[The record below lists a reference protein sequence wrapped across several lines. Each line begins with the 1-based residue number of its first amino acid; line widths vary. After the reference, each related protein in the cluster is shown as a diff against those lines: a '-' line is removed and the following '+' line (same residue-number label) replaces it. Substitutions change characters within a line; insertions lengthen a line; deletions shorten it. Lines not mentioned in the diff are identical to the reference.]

1 MRGRRAVKIRLSV
14 DYKYLVKVHEA
25 TKPKKIPKV
34 VSVQLKG
41 VAGAKA
47 IARMKKESVDCPVL
61 NAEVGFL
68 VCFLCPS
75 FVRRVTGEV
84 HCAGVQ
90 PPPKEW
96 LL

>member
-1 MRGRRAVKIRLSV
+1 MSL
-14 DYKYLVKVHEA
+14 DYKYVVKVREA
-25 TKPKKIPKV
+25 PKPKRIPKE
-34 VSVQLKG
+34 VSAQLKG

-47 IARMKKESVDCPVL
+47 IARMKKESVDCPVEK
-61 NAEVGFL
+61 AEVGFL

-90 PPPKEW
+90 GPPKEW

>member
-1 MRGRRAVKIRLSV
+1 LSL
-14 DYKYLVKVHEA
+14 DYKYVVKVREA
-25 TKPKKIPKV
+25 PKPKRIPKE
-34 VSVQLKG
+34 VSTQLKG

-47 IARMKKESVDCPVL
+47 IARMKKESVDCPVEK
-61 NAEVGFL
+61 AEVGFL

-84 HCAGVQ
+84 HCAGTQ
-90 PPPKEW
+90 GPPKEW

>member
-1 MRGRRAVKIRLSV
+1 LST
-14 DYKYLVKVHEA
+14 DYKFEVKVREA
-25 TKPKKIPKV
+25 AKPKRIPKE
-34 VSVQLKG
+34 VSAQLKG

-47 IARMKKESVDCPVL
+47 IARMKRESVDCPVL
-61 NAEVGFL
+61 KAEVGFL

-75 FVRRVTGEV
+75 FVRRVKGEV

-96 LL
+96 LI

>member
-1 MRGRRAVKIRLSV
+1 MST
-14 DYKYLVKVHEA
+14 DYKYVVKVYPA
-25 TKPKKIPKV
+25 TKPKRLPKEV
-34 VSVQLKG
+34 TAQLKG
-41 VAGAKA
+41 GAGPKA
-47 IARMKKESVDCPVL
+47 IARMKKESVDCPVI

-84 HCAGVQ
+84 HCAGTE

>member
-1 MRGRRAVKIRLSV
+1 VST
-14 DYKYLVKVHEA
+14 DYKYVVKVYPA
-25 TKPKKIPKV
+25 TKPKRLPKEV
-34 VSVQLKG
+34 TAQLKG
-41 VAGAKA
+41 VAGPKA
-47 IARMKKESVDCPVL
+47 IARMKKESVDCPVI

-84 HCAGVQ
+84 HCAGTE